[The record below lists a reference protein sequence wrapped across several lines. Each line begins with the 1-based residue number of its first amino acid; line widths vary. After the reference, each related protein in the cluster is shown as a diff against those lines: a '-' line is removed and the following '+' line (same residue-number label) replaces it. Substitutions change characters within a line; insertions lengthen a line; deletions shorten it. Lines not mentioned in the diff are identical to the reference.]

1 VLGERFSAADVAA
14 TLHFPLVRTVGRKV
28 LDFDPLA
35 EVPGLLQYLERM
47 EQRPTVQRIR
57 KDQAADGPAFIA
69 HIQSTPH

>member
-1 VLGERFSAADVAA
+1 
-14 TLHFPLVRTVGRKV
+14 VGRKV

-57 KDQAADGPAFIA
+57 RDQAADNPAFFA
-69 HIQSTPH
+69 HIQNLPR